1 MLLIGKA
8 IRMERI
14 MNRRTGNCVVIPM
27 DHGLTLGP
35 IKGLENMKDTVSKC
49 VEGGADAVLLH
60 KGIVESGYR
69 GGGRD
74 VGLIIHMSASTSLSP
89 TPNYKVMVCT
99 VEEAI
104 RRGADGVSV
113 HINLAADEEP
123 QMLEQLGQVSAQA
136 RAWGM
141 PLLAMMYTRGEKV
154 KDAYDP
160 LIVSHAARVAAEM
173 GADIVKVQYTGSV
186 ETFRKVVQGCPIPVL
201 IAGGEKMETD
211 TEVLEMMHGA
221 MQAGARGASIG
232 RNVFQHKDPVKMI
245 RAISAIVHDK
255 KSVKEAEKSLRG
267 K

>member
-1 MLLIGKA
+1 MLIGKA
-8 IRMERI
+8 IRLERI

-27 DHGLTLGP
+27 DHGLTVGP
-35 IKGLENMKDTVSKC
+35 IHGLEDMKETVAKC
-49 VEGGADAVLLH
+49 VEGGTDAVLVH
-60 KGIVESGYR
+60 KGIVEHGFR

-74 VGLIIHMSASTSLSP
+74 VGLILHLSASTSMSP
-89 TPNYKVMVCT
+89 KPNYKVLVCT

-104 RRGADGVSV
+104 RRGADGVSI

-123 QMLEQLGQVSAQA
+123 EMLSQLGLVSAQA

-141 PLLAMMYTRGEKV
+141 PLLAMMYTRGEKA
-154 KDAYDP
+154 KDPFDP

-173 GADIVKVQYTGSV
+173 GADLVKVQFTGSV
-186 ETFRKVVQGCPIPVL
+186 ESFKKVVRGCPIPVL

-211 TEVLEMMHGA
+211 VEVLEMMHGA

-255 KSVKEAEKSLRG
+255 KSVKEAEKILRG

>member
-1 MLLIGKA
+1 MLIGKA
-8 IRMERI
+8 VRLDRI

-35 IKGLENMKDTVSKC
+35 IKGLENMKETVEKC
-49 VEGGADAVLLH
+49 VQGGADAVLVH
-60 KGIVESGYR
+60 KGVVEHGYR
-69 GGGRD
+69 GGGKD
-74 VGLIIHMSASTSLSP
+74 VGLIMHMSASTSMSP
-89 TPNYKVMVCT
+89 KPNYKVLVCT

-104 RRGADGVSV
+104 RRGADAVSV
-113 HINLAADEEP
+113 HINLAAEEEP
-123 QMLEQLGQVSAQA
+123 EMLSQLGQVSAQA
-136 RAWGM
+136 RSWGM

-154 KDAYDP
+154 KDPYDP

-173 GADIVKVQYTGSV
+173 GADLVKVQFTGSV
-186 ETFRKVVQGCPIPVL
+186 ESFKKVVHGCPIPVL

-211 TEVLEMMHGA
+211 VEVLEMMQGA

-255 KSVKEAEKSLRG
+255 KSVKEAEKILRS

>member
-1 MLLIGKA
+1 MLIGKA
-8 IRMERI
+8 VRLERI

-35 IKGLENMKDTVSKC
+35 IKGLESMKETVAKC
-49 VEGGADAVLLH
+49 VEGGADAVLVH
-60 KGIVESGYR
+60 KGIVEHGYR
-69 GGGRD
+69 GGGKD
-74 VGLIIHMSASTSLSP
+74 VGLIIHMSASTSMSP
-89 TPNYKVMVCT
+89 RPNYKVLVCT

-104 RRGADGVSV
+104 RRGADGVSI

-123 QMLEQLGQVSAQA
+123 DMLAQLGQVSAQA

-154 KDAYDP
+154 KDPYDSA
-160 LIVSHAARVAAEM
+160 IVSHAARVAAEM

-186 ETFRKVVQGCPIPVL
+186 STFKRVVEGCPIPVL

-211 TEVLEMMHGA
+211 VEVLEMMHGA

-245 RAISAIVHDK
+245 RAISAIVHDR
-255 KSVKEAEKSLRG
+255 KSVKEAEKLLRG

>member
-1 MLLIGKA
+1 MLIGKA
-8 IRMERI
+8 VRLERI
-14 MNRRTGNCVVIPM
+14 MNRQTGNCVVIPM

-35 IKGLENMKDTVSKC
+35 IRGLESMKETVAKC
-49 VEGGADAVLLH
+49 VEGGTDAVLVH
-60 KGIVESGYR
+60 KGIVEHGFR

-74 VGLIIHMSASTSLSP
+74 VGLIIHLSASTSLSP
-89 TPNYKVMVCT
+89 KPNYKVIVCT

-123 QMLEQLGQVSAQA
+123 EMLAQLGQVSAQA

-141 PLLAMMYTRGEKV
+141 PLLAMMYTRGEKA
-154 KDAYDP
+154 KDPFDKD
-160 LIVSHAARVAAEM
+160 IVAHAARVAAEL
-173 GADIVKVQYTGSV
+173 GADIVKVQYTGGV
-186 ETFRKVVQGCPIPVL
+186 ESFKKVVAGCPIPVL

-211 TEVLEMMHGA
+211 VEVLEMMHGA
-221 MQAGARGASIG
+221 MTAGARGASIG

-245 RAISAIVHDK
+245 RAISAIVHGK
-255 KSVKEAEKSLRG
+255 KSVKEAEKVLRG

>member
-1 MLLIGKA
+1 MLIGKA
-8 IRMERI
+8 IRLERI
-14 MNRRTGNCVVIPM
+14 ISRRTGNCVVVPM

-35 IKGLENMKDTVSKC
+35 IRGLESMKDTVAKC
-49 VEGGADAVLLH
+49 VEGGADAVLIH
-60 KGIVESGYR
+60 KGIVEYGYR
-69 GGGRD
+69 GGGKD

-89 TPNYKVMVCT
+89 KPNYKVLVCT
-99 VEEAI
+99 VEEAM
-104 RRGADGVSV
+104 RRGADGVSI
-113 HINLAADEEP
+113 HINLAAEEEP
-123 QMLEQLGQVSAQA
+123 EMLSQLGLVSAQA
-136 RAWGM
+136 RSWGM

-160 LIVSHAARVAAEM
+160 VIVSHAARVAAEL
-173 GADIVKVQYTGSV
+173 GADLVKVQYTGSV
-186 ETFRKVVQGCPIPVL
+186 ESFKKVVNGCPIPVL

-232 RNVFQHKDPVKMI
+232 RNVFQHKDPIKMI

-255 KSVKEAEKSLRG
+255 KSVKEAEKILRS

>member
-1 MLLIGKA
+1 MIIGKA
-8 IRMERI
+8 IRLERI

-27 DHGLTLGP
+27 DHGLTVGP
-35 IKGLENMKDTVSKC
+35 IKGLEDMKETVAKC
-49 VEGGADAVLLH
+49 VEGGTDAVLVH
-60 KGIVESGYR
+60 KGIVEHGFR

-74 VGLIIHMSASTSLSP
+74 VGLIIHMSASTSMSP
-89 TPNYKVMVCT
+89 KPNYKVLVCT

-104 RRGADGVSV
+104 RRGADGVSI

-123 QMLEQLGQVSAQA
+123 EMLHQLGQVSAQA

-160 LIVSHAARVAAEM
+160 LIVAHAARVAAEL
-173 GADIVKVQYTGSV
+173 GADLVKVQYTGSV
-186 ETFRKVVQGCPIPVL
+186 DSFKKVVAGCPIPVL

-232 RNVFQHKDPVKMI
+232 RNVFQHKDPIKMI
-245 RAISAIVHDK
+245 RAISAIVHDR
-255 KSVKEAEKSLRG
+255 KSVKEAEKLLRG